1 MKGSLFDKCCVI
13 RGHRKAARIALL
25 VVLSPLFGTMA
36 AGEQSTI
43 QPVSQADT
51 PVFRVGDTWAI
62 GPTRGD
68 PSSQHPPRQT
78 VIEVTPEQTRIA
90 VQTTS
95 GNPYEIDLNSAG
107 AVTVSGPTQY
117 RPGRGYVHFPLSVG
131 ASWDENYTATATGRE
146 TSWVAHHVTVD
157 GVEIVHVVAGDFFAF
172 RLVARGEVDRVV
184 KGAYH
189 RGSTFTETYWYAPS
203 VKRVIKHEST
213 NYYYG
218 ASADDLNWE
227 LYNYSLVD
235 PLKPAAASATA
246 P

>member
-1 MKGSLFDKCCVI
+1 MLRDSWPPKGSENCTIGGPVTLVWDYGGWRAIDDSAGFAGRYACLSGG
-13 RGHRKAARIALL
+13 RYMGHRAN
-25 VVLSPLFGTMA
+25 P
-36 AGEQSTI
+36 
-43 QPVSQADT
+43 
-51 PVFRVGDTWAI
+51 
-62 GPTRGD
+62 GD

-157 GVEIVHVVAGDFFAF
+157 GAEIVHVVAGDFFAF

-235 PLKPAAASATA
+235 PLKPAAAAAKA

>member
-1 MKGSLFDKCCVI
+1 MKRSLFEKCCAPC
-13 RGHRKAARIALL
+13 GHRPAARVALF
-25 VVLSPLFGTMA
+25 VILSPVFLTFA

-68 PSSQHPPRQT
+68 PNSQHPPRQT
-78 VIEVTPEQTRIA
+78 VIEVTPQQTRIA
-90 VQTTS
+90 VKTTS
-95 GNPYEIDLNSAG
+95 GMPYEIDLNSAG
-107 AVTVSGPTQY
+107 AVTVAGPTQY
-117 RPGRGYVHFPLSVG
+117 DPGRGYVHFPLSVG
-131 ASWDENYTATATGRE
+131 ASWDEHYTVTAIGRQ

-157 GVEIVHVVAGDFFAF
+157 AAEIVHVVAGDFFAF
-172 RLVARGEVDRVV
+172 RLVARGEVDRIF

-189 RGSTFTETYWYAPS
+189 RESTFTETYWYAPS
-203 VKRVIKHEST
+203 VKRVIKHVST
-213 NYYYG
+213 SYYYG

-235 PLKPAAASATA
+235 PLRPAAASATA